1 MYTVIG
7 GVQSRTFRVLWCL
20 EELGVPF
27 EHRPAAPRSD
37 EVTTVSPLG
46 KIPVLLEGDAVIPDS
61 TAIMTYLADKHG
73 ALTCPAGT
81 LERARQDALTFR
93 ILDEVDAILWA
104 AARHSFIL
112 PKEERVPAIKDS
124 LKLEF
129 SRNLERLTG
138 EIRGPFLMG
147 ENLTIPDI
155 ILGHCGG
162 WSRTAKFPDAPAE
175 FVNYL
180 KRLRG
185 RAAFQRTVAYGG

>member
-7 GVQSRTFRVLWCL
+7 GAQSRTFRVLWFM
-20 EELGVPF
+20 EELGVPY
-27 EHRPAAPRSD
+27 EHRAAAPRSA
-37 EVTTVSPLG
+37 EVTAVSALG

-73 ALTCPAGT
+73 AMTCPAGT

-93 ILDEVDAILWA
+93 ILDEIDAVLWT

-112 PKEERVPAIKDS
+112 PQQERVPQVKES

-129 SRNLERLTG
+129 SRNLERLTA

-147 ENLTIPDI
+147 NDLTIPDI

-162 WSRTAKFPDAPAE
+162 WSRTAKFPDASAP
-175 FVNYL
+175 FVEYL

-185 RAAFQRTVAYGG
+185 RDAFQRAVARGA